1 MDNFRFARHSP
12 GTLSY
17 HQKFPN
23 KPISHYGY
31 PEKYAISI
39 EYLLAKLLQVLR
51 LRTLLMREAQHDTGA
66 EAKGIL
72 HII

>member
-1 MDNFRFARHSP
+1 
-12 GTLSY
+12 LSY
-17 HQKFPN
+17 HQKPPN
-23 KPISHYGY
+23 KPISRYGY

-39 EYLLAKLLQVLR
+39 ELSTGEAAAGSEAPES
-51 LRTLLMREAQHDTGA
+51 LMREAQHDTGA